1 MKLYD
6 SLKQEKIALNLNA
19 DIFKL
24 YVCGLTVYD
33 EAHIGHLRTMLVFD
47 LLVRVLRSKGVTVK
61 YVRNITDV
69 DDKII
74 HRANQE
80 GLNWKVLTQTI
91 IEGIQLQERRLSLIT
106 PDIEPKASEY
116 IAEMIDMI
124 QKLQDKKYAYVSE
137 SGDVCFKV
145 SAYPNYGALS
155 RQNLDELKAAVR
167 VDQGMKDSAN
177 DFVLWKMSKPNE
189 PAWPSPWGE
198 GRPGWHIECSA
209 MSTQLLGDKF
219 DLHGGGLDLKFPH
232 HENEIAQACCAT
244 NAAFAKQWMHV
255 TPLLVNG
262 EKMSKSLGNFVTI
275 NDALSSYHPE
285 VLRWYLLKTHYR
297 MPLNYEN
304 QGLIQAQKN
313 LLSVYQALR
322 GEVGEVTEG
331 KYLTLFRTYLE
342 DDLNVAGAIGVI
354 HDCITHL
361 KTKDERAELKTMVN
375 ILGVGYESPI
385 HYLQSGIDV
394 DQVESL
400 IALRNE
406 ARQAKDFIKADQFR
420 DQIALLSVVVED
432 TPEGSIWYNPFAG
445 VIKS

>member
-6 SLKQEKIALNLNA
+6 SLRQVKVPLDLNV

-47 LLVRVLRSKGVTVK
+47 LLVRVLRAEGVTVK

-80 GLNWKVLTQTI
+80 KVDWKVLTQQVI
-91 IEGIQLQERRLSLIT
+91 QGIQVQERRLSLIA
-106 PDIEPKASEY
+106 PDIEPKASDY

-124 QKLQDKKYAYVSE
+124 QTLQDKGYAYVSD

-145 SAYPNYGALS
+145 SAYPNYGQLS
-155 RQNLDELKAAVR
+155 RQNLGDLKAAAR
-167 VDQGMKDSAN
+167 VEQGMKDSAN

-189 PAWPSPWGE
+189 PAWGSPWGD

-209 MSTQLLGDKF
+209 MSTQLLGDTF

-244 NAAFAKQWMHV
+244 DAGFAKQWMHV

-275 NDALSSYHPE
+275 NDALANYHPE

-297 MPLNYEN
+297 MPLNYED
-304 QGLIQAQKN
+304 QGLMQAQKN

-322 GEVGEVTEG
+322 GEIGEV
-331 KYLTLFRTYLE
+331 KQKQYLSEFESYLE

-354 HDCITHL
+354 HDCITHI
-361 KTKDERAELKTMVN
+361 KTKDDRAELKAMVN
-375 ILGVGYESPI
+375 ILGIGNEDPI
-385 HYLQSGIDV
+385 QYLQAGIDV
-394 DQVESL
+394 GQVEAL
-400 IALRNE
+400 IAQRKE
-406 ARQAKDFIKADQFR
+406 ARQAKEYEKADLYR
-420 DQIALLSVVVED
+420 DQIASLGVVVED
-432 TPEGSIWYNPFAG
+432 TPHGSIWYNPFAG
-445 VIKS
+445 IIKS